1 MSVAI
6 SSAKRDER
14 REAILDVARDCFLA
28 EGYAA
33 TSMSTI
39 AARLGGSKGTLYNYF
54 KNKDVLFGAMMQR
67 QCAELQEALFDTDF
81 WVGEPGDR
89 LTRYAQK
96 FLRQLLQP
104 DALAMHRIVVS
115 ESERAPELG
124 RAFYEA
130 GPQVVLERV
139 GEYLSGLMDEG
150 RMRRADPFLA
160 AQHFKD
166 LALSGLYWNR
176 VWMVIGQPTPDE
188 IDRHAERAVDIFL
201 RAYAP

>member
-1 MSVAI
+1 MSVAVN
-6 SSAKRDER
+6 SAKRDER
-14 REAILDVARDCFLA
+14 RESILDVARDCFLA

-54 KNKDVLFGAMMQR
+54 KNKDELFGAMMQR
-67 QCAELQEALFDTDF
+67 QCAELQEALFDADF
-81 WVGEPGDR
+81 WVGEPRDR

-96 FLRQLLQP
+96 FLRQLLEP

-115 ESERAPELG
+115 ESERSPGLG

-130 GPQVVLERV
+130 GPRVVLERV
-139 GEYLSGLMDEG
+139 GEYLGGLMDEG
-150 RMRRADPFLA
+150 LMRRADPFLA

-166 LALSGLYWNR
+166 LVLSGLYWNR
-176 VWMVIGQPTPDE
+176 VWMVIDQPALDE
-188 IDRHAERAVDIFL
+188 IDRHAELAVDVFL

>member
-1 MSVAI
+1 MSVAV

-67 QCAELQEALFDTDF
+67 QCAELQEALFDADF
-81 WVGEPGDR
+81 WVGEPHDR

-130 GPQVVLERV
+130 GPRVVLERV
-139 GEYLSGLMDEG
+139 GEYLGGLMDEG

-188 IDRHAERAVDIFL
+188 IDRHAERAVDVFL

>member
-67 QCAELQEALFDTDF
+67 QCAELQEALFDADF
-81 WVGEPGDR
+81 WVGEPRDR

-96 FLRQLLQP
+96 FLRQLLEP

-130 GPQVVLERV
+130 GPRVVLERV
-139 GEYLSGLMDEG
+139 GEYLGGLMDEG

-176 VWMVIGQPTPDE
+176 VWMVISHPTPDE
-188 IDRHAERAVDIFL
+188 VDRHAERAVDVFL